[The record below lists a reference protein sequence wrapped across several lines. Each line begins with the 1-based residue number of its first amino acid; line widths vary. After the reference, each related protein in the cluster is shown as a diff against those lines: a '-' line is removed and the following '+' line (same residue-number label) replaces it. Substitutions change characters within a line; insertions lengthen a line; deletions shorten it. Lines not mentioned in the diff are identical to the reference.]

1 MADRLKFHSGSN
13 FNISPLVSIKIHGR
27 IIERDPN
34 DKFSLADITGLSRI
48 VGQPTLIY
56 KSIFPPSSRNFPPVK
71 RRRVSLRRLSPLKFQ
86 AGWRLWSLGDEQI
99 FSRFARRVFL
109 PRPTS
114 SLFTCLQFH
123 PRYTVFRRG
132 KRYFRKE
139 IVCLTTSH
147 SSIHLLLSLSS
158 RELCRVNYRFFRAI
172 IFFHQ
177 WTRYNNEKKKYREE
191 SFIPHKCVFESLRS
205 RLVFYAK
212 RSKKEKFL
220 STDISY
226 SGRF

>member
-13 FNISPLVSIKIHGR
+13 FNIPPLVSIKIHGR

-48 VGQPTLIY
+48 VGQPMLIY

-158 RELCRVNYRFFRAI
+158 REETNFVALIIVSFAQLFFFIVSVNSI
-172 IFFHQ
+172 Q
-177 WTRYNNEKKKYREE
+177 
-191 SFIPHKCVFESLRS
+191 
-205 RLVFYAK
+205 
-212 RSKKEKFL
+212 
-220 STDISY
+220 
-226 SGRF
+226 